1 MKSSLGGFLALVLIA
16 PVVSHP
22 AAAAEG
28 TAIRVAVFNIRELG
42 RGKLDTVDAAG
53 RGTDAQLR
61 NAAEIIQRIAP
72 DVLLVNEI
80 DFDAGDRANARLFLE
95 RYLRIGQRGQQGI
108 DYPYL
113 FFEAVNTGEP
123 TGLDLDRDG
132 RRDGP
137 ADCYGFGNYPGQY
150 GMALYSRLLID
161 ACDARTFRLLAW
173 HTVPGHLMPDG
184 RGGKPSWYSPEAA
197 AKLRLSSKS
206 HWDVPVIVG
215 GARLHLLASH
225 PTPPVFDGD
234 EDRNGRRNFDEIR
247 LWADYL
253 SGGERAAYL
262 IDDAGHRGA
271 LPEAASFVILGDLN
285 ADPVNDQAP
294 YGSTAIGQLL
304 NHPRVRDPKPGSAGG
319 RRAAGD
325 YAGPKE
331 LRTSAWGRLDYVL
344 PSRDLK
350 VVDAG
355 VFWPGPDDPLRELVD
370 GEAAASD
377 HRLVWVDVVMPG
389 GDGAN

>member
-1 MKSSLGGFLALVLIA
+1 MKRFLEGFLALVLIA
-16 PVVSHP
+16 SAGSRP
-22 AAAAEG
+22 AAAADG
-28 TAIRVAVFNIRELG
+28 TPVRVAVFNIRELG
-42 RGKLDTVDAAG
+42 REKLDAVDADG
-53 RGTDAQLR
+53 RGTHAQLR
-61 NAAEIIQRIAP
+61 RAAEIIQRIAP
-72 DVLLVNEI
+72 EVLLVNEI
-80 DFDAGDRANARLFLE
+80 DFDAGKRANARLFLE
-95 RYLRIGQRGQQGI
+95 RYLRVGQRGQQGI

-113 FFEAVNTGEP
+113 FFEPVNTGEP
-123 TGLDLDRDG
+123 TGLDLDHDG

-137 ADCYGFGNYPGQY
+137 ADSYGFGNYPGQY
-150 GMALYSRLLID
+150 GMALYSRLPID
-161 ACDARTFRLLAW
+161 ADGARTFRLLPW

-184 RGGKPSWYSPEAA
+184 QGGKPSWYSPEVA

-206 HWDVPVIVG
+206 HWDVPITVG
-215 GARLHLLASH
+215 GATLHLLASH

-253 SGGERAAYL
+253 SGGERAACL
-262 IDDAGHRGA
+262 VDDRGQHAA
-271 LPEAASFVILGDLN
+271 LPETASFVILGDLN
-285 ADPVNDQAP
+285 ADPFNDETP

-304 NHPRVRDPKPGSAGG
+304 NHPRVRDPKPRSDGG
-319 RRAAGD
+319 RRAAGPYD
-325 YAGPKE
+325 GPKE

-355 VFWPGPDDPLRELVD
+355 VFWPGPDDPLRDLVD

-377 HRLVWVDVVMPG
+377 HHLVWVDVVISPPVQK
-389 GDGAN
+389 